1 MKKSFVLIAAIVAVV
16 GLGTAVA
23 VAEDTI
29 KVKTS
34 LKLKFSSPDSYSGT
48 VKARKGC
55 QEGRKVTLT
64 HGVNKLGSDN
74 SNNRGKYK
82 IIGPTSTG
90 DGLRAVARET
100 KITQHDGDKIVCE
113 RGRSKKV
120 KIGDNDE
127 RSWAKETIKVET
139 SANLRYK
146 ADDPSA
152 PYEGGSFSGH
162 VTAKKGC
169 QKGARSFYTA
179 PK

>member
-120 KIGDNDE
+120 KNRRQRRTVLGEGNDQGRDLSE
-127 RSWAKETIKVET
+127 SQVQGRRPKRPVRRRLVLGPCDGEKGLSDGAQGRSI
-139 SANLRYK
+139 
-146 ADDPSA
+146 
-152 PYEGGSFSGH
+152 
-162 VTAKKGC
+162 
-169 QKGARSFYTA
+169 
-179 PK
+179 